1 MSEKVQISKHLKWNI
16 GLQISIPVVLLLL
29 GVYHGL
35 MQVIYRSG
43 VLKANSFAGLD
54 YYQGLTLH
62 GVINA
67 VVLTTFFAVAYGHY
81 INAFF
86 LKKEMN
92 KIATSVSTALMIIGT
107 VMAAWA
113 MLAGKASVLY
123 TFYPPLKAHWAFYL
137 GAALLIVGS
146 WIPLFGWMFT
156 YVAWKKENP
165 GEKVPLAVFGNL
177 ANFLIWFICT
187 LSVAYLVLTMLIP
200 WSIGIKKA
208 INIPL
213 SRTLFWFFGHAL
225 VYFWL
230 LPAYILYYT
239 AIPKLAGGKLY
250 SDTAGR
256 IVFLLFLIFSIPIGV
271 HHQFAEPAIQ
281 QGVKFFQS
289 ILTYGVA
296 IPSLLTAFTIAAS
309 LEYGARQT
317 GKSKSLFGWIKDL
330 PWLQSDKYLFGYL
343 ICGLLLFI
351 PGGLTGMVL
360 ASYSLNGTVHNT
372 AWIPGHFHMTVAGP
386 AFLAIVGTGMYILTN
401 ILNKKVKFKRFLT
414 IMPYM
419 WVAGI
424 LIFSSGLMW
433 GGMLG
438 EPRRTNTGLSYLDPS
453 SELYRPDWVP
463 TTTLALL
470 GGIIMTIAFL
480 LFFISFV
487 ATMLSPATEEDG
499 IEYPV
504 TEVLHEEKRIA
515 IFHTFK
521 PWVALM
527 ITMIFVAY
535 VPAISNVLKYTGEN
549 APPVLPDG
557 TKVENINEDIQPLLD
572 QKKEEKIQ
580 KEDE

>member
-1 MSEKVQISKHLKWNI
+1 MNERVKISNNLKWNI
-16 GLQISIPVVLLLL
+16 AIQIGLPVVLLLL
-29 GVYHGL
+29 GIYHGL

-43 VLKANSFAGLD
+43 LLKANSFAGLD

-67 VVLTTFFAVAYGHY
+67 VVLTTFFAVAFGHY
-81 INAFF
+81 VNAYF

-92 KIATSVSTALMIIGT
+92 KIATTVSTILMVVGT

-156 YVAWKKENP
+156 YVQWKKENK
-165 GEKVPLAVFGNL
+165 GAKVPLAVFGNL
-177 ANFLIWFICT
+177 ANFIIWFLCT
-187 LSVAYLVLTMLIP
+187 LSVAYLVLAMLLP
-200 WSIGIKKA
+200 WSIGLKQA

-230 LPAYILYYT
+230 LPAYLMYYT
-239 AIPKLAGGKLY
+239 ALPKLAGGKLY

-256 IVFLLFLIFSIPIGV
+256 IVFLLFLVFSIPIGV

-289 ILTYGVA
+289 VLTYAVA

-309 LEYGARQT
+309 LEYGARKR
-317 GKSKSLFGWIKDL
+317 GNKSLFGWIKDL
-330 PWLQSDKYLFGYL
+330 PWLQSDNYLFGFL
-343 ICGLLLFI
+343 ICGMLLFI
-351 PGGLTGMVL
+351 PGGLGGMVL

-386 AFLAIVGTGMYILTN
+386 VFLAILGMGMYILTN
-401 ILNKKVKFKRFLT
+401 LFKKKVRFKRFLT
-414 IMPYM
+414 ITPYL
-419 WVAGI
+419 WVSGI
-424 LIFSSGLMW
+424 LIFSTGLKW

-470 GGIIMTIAFL
+470 GGIIMTVAFVIY
-480 LFFISFV
+480 FVSFV
-487 ATMLSPATEEDG
+487 STLMAPATEEEG
-499 IEYPV
+499 ITYPV
-504 TEVLHEEKRIA
+504 TDVIHQEKRIA
-515 IFHTFK
+515 IFHSFK

-527 ITMIFVAY
+527 VTLIFVAY
-535 VPAISNVLKYTGEN
+535 IPAIANVLKYTGEN

-557 TKVENINEDIQPLLD
+557 TKIEQINQDIPQDLLNQHEENKQ
-572 QKKEEKIQ
+572 
-580 KEDE
+580 